1 MKKFYTVLSVAAL
14 FFITQFS
21 CTKIDTTS
29 LGTDLIPAVDNVTT
43 FDTTFDVE
51 TDLFSLP
58 DSTAVFSSSSHA
70 LGSLNDG
77 VFGTT
82 NAGIYFSISPSNGYI
97 RHPFGDKDSVTNAQ
111 IDSVVLQLAYVA
123 TYGDSAS
130 NINIQVEEINTG
142 SPNLFKDTITGYN
155 INTPKSFFGTGNNI
169 LGSKIQNYTAFNDA
183 AKVIHKRSDTV
194 TVTNVLRVTLNRSL
208 GVRLLSYDTTSAT
221 SFAYKTDSFFRAQFQ
236 GLGIVAN
243 SSIPLNSGALAYFNL
258 RDAKSRLIVYY
269 RGKKEVNLTKEDTL
283 ESSFVLGVN
292 NFATANVVSRNKQ
305 FNYATALANSSTT
318 ESEIFLQSSPGSY
331 ASVKIPGLQN
341 FTNRTIHR
349 AELIVE
355 RVPSTDLV
363 SFNTDYPF
371 GTPPILFLDAVD
383 SSNNNRPTCVPN
395 DLVPSTTTS
404 LGYDILTFG
413 GDETAQKGY
422 RFNLSRYVQGI
433 VTRKEKSYTLRL
445 YAPYNTRPYYNAA
458 SAVNSGIL
466 NITASSL
473 IGYGRVIVGGG
484 NHPDATKKM
493 RLRIIYSKI

>member
-1 MKKFYTVLSVAAL
+1 MKKFYIVLTTAAV

-21 CTKIDTTS
+21 CTKIDTTT
-29 LGTDLIPAVDNVTT
+29 LGTDLIPTVDNVTT

-58 DSTAVFSSSSHA
+58 DSTAVFSSSNHA
-70 LGSLNDG
+70 LGSVNDR

-97 RHPFGDKDSVTNAQ
+97 SHPFGNKDSVTNAQ
-111 IDSVVLQLAYVA
+111 IDSVVLQLAFA
-123 TYGDSAS
+123 GIYGDSAS
-130 NINIQVEEINTG
+130 NINIQVEEVNTG
-142 SPNLFKDTITGYN
+142 VPNLFKDTITGYN
-155 INTPKSFFGTGNNI
+155 INTQKSFFGTGNTI
-169 LGSKIQNYTAFNDA
+169 LGSKLQNYAEFNDA
-183 AKVIHKRSDTV
+183 VKVFHKRSDTV
-194 TVTNVLRVTLNRSL
+194 VVTNVLRITLNKSL
-208 GVRLLSYDTTSAT
+208 GIRLKNYDTTGT
-221 SFAYKTDSFFRAQFQ
+221 TNFAYKTDSFFRAQFQ

-243 SSIPLNSGALAYFNL
+243 SGVPLNSGALAYFNL

-283 ESSFVLGVN
+283 ESSFVLGIN
-292 NFATANVVSRNKQ
+292 NFATANVISRNNQ
-305 FNYATALANSSTT
+305 FNYATALANTSTT
-318 ESEIFLQSSPGSY
+318 AAELFLQSSPGSY
-331 ASVKIPGLQN
+331 ATVKIPGLQN
-341 FTNRTIHR
+341 LTNRTIHR

-355 RVPSTDLV
+355 RIPSTDLV

-371 GTPPILFLDAVD
+371 DTPPILFLDAID
-383 SSNNNRPTCVPN
+383 SANNNRPTCIPN
-395 DLVPSTTTS
+395 DLVPSTTTA

-433 VTRKEKSYTLRL
+433 VTQKNKSYTLRL

-458 SAVNSGIL
+458 SAVNSGVL
-466 NITASSL
+466 NINASSL
-473 IGYGRVIVGGG
+473 VGYGRVIVGGG
-484 NHPDATKKM
+484 NHPDPTKKM